1 MTRRTPVLEELITHN
16 SSITAKGKMAAVVDT
31 EVTFLVECSDMLLLP
46 QPTLA
51 TALVYFHRHQTFY
64 EQHRPA
70 AAPVIPAGATATKDA
85 DSLASNPM
93 LPCMDAQ
100 LLAATCLHLACKQTE
115 THRKLR
121 DIVNVSYWVSTKRS
135 SHGQPQELALDNV
148 RTHYSPLT
156 HPACL
161 PTYPAYPTYPLQ
173 LTLRL
178 TCTAL
183 YGYDATKTYWTIKDS
198 LTQAEMVLLRILA
211 FKVTVNLPYTY
222 TAQIIQDMQ
231 QTYPYKILRRIAQM
245 AFIITNDILLDRDV
259 YMQVSTAVP
268 SETDL
273 SWTATQVGNRQGLP
287 LPDSRD
293 GVMWILALSI
303 VYISTLVSAP
313 ELTPQVDTWCEE
325 YSTKAPAVIVKVT
338 ETIKIIRGYI
348 AKAHA

>member
-1 MTRRTPVLEELITHN
+1 ME
-16 SSITAKGKMAAVVDT
+16 K
-31 EVTFLVECSDMLLLP
+31 
-46 QPTLA
+46 
-51 TALVYFHRHQTFY
+51 
-64 EQHRPA
+64 
-70 AAPVIPAGATATKDA
+70 
-85 DSLASNPM
+85 
-93 LPCMDAQ
+93 

-135 SHGQPQELALDNV
+135 SHGQPQELALDN
-148 RTHYSPLT
+148 
-156 HPACL
+156 
-161 PTYPAYPTYPLQ
+161 
-173 LTLRL
+173 
-178 TCTAL
+178 
-183 YGYDATKTYWTIKDS
+183 TYWTIKDS

-313 ELTPQVDTWCEE
+313 ELTPQVDTSW
-325 YSTKAPAVIVKVT
+325 
-338 ETIKIIRGYI
+338 
-348 AKAHA
+348 

>member
-135 SHGQPQELALDNV
+135 SHGQPQELALDN
-148 RTHYSPLT
+148 
-156 HPACL
+156 
-161 PTYPAYPTYPLQ
+161 

>member
-16 SSITAKGKMAAVVDT
+16 SSITAKGKMAALVNT

-70 AAPVIPAGATATKDA
+70 AASIIPAGATATKDA
-85 DSLASNPM
+85 DYLASNPM

-135 SHGQPQELALDNV
+135 SHGQPQELALDN
-148 RTHYSPLT
+148 
-156 HPACL
+156 
-161 PTYPAYPTYPLQ
+161 
-173 LTLRL
+173 
-178 TCTAL
+178 
-183 YGYDATKTYWTIKDS
+183 TYWTIKDS

-287 LPDSRD
+287 LSDLRD

>member
-135 SHGQPQELALDNV
+135 SHGQPQELALDN
-148 RTHYSPLT
+148 
-156 HPACL
+156 
-161 PTYPAYPTYPLQ
+161 
-173 LTLRL
+173 
-178 TCTAL
+178 
-183 YGYDATKTYWTIKDS
+183 TYWTIKDS

-287 LPDSRD
+287 LSDLRD

>member
-16 SSITAKGKMAAVVDT
+16 SSITAKGKMAALVNT
-31 EVTFLVECSDMLLLP
+31 E
-46 QPTLA
+46 
-51 TALVYFHRHQTFY
+51 TFY

-70 AAPVIPAGATATKDA
+70 AASIIPAGATATKDA
-85 DSLASNPM
+85 DYLASNPM
-93 LPCMDAQ
+93 LPCMDA
-100 LLAATCLHLACKQTE
+100 QTE

-135 SHGQPQELALDNV
+135 SHGQPQELALDN
-148 RTHYSPLT
+148 
-156 HPACL
+156 
-161 PTYPAYPTYPLQ
+161 
-173 LTLRL
+173 
-178 TCTAL
+178 
-183 YGYDATKTYWTIKDS
+183 TYWTIKDS

-287 LPDSRD
+287 LSDLRD

-313 ELTPQVDTWCEE
+313 ELTPQVDTSW
-325 YSTKAPAVIVKVT
+325 
-338 ETIKIIRGYI
+338 
-348 AKAHA
+348 